1 MKTSEDKLNE
11 ALRAALK
18 RKFDNF
24 EAAPEP
30 SSFEKIRAQ
39 LKPARNWKYLFF
51 TILFISVFVAGI
63 KLDQH
68 MLRQKNTAGNQNA
81 AKTMEPY
88 VSKKQIAPVRS
99 AIHVEKNEAEYV
111 SIKKTLQ
118 NTAKTAEISKE
129 KPRPAGG
136 GAVQQTHRMKMKQA
150 FAGIDTLAS
159 AFLASSS
166 EDSPGGADE
175 IRAEEDEAASPLE
188 VVRPEMLTGQPAVFT
203 SAGPELPLVE
213 FKGDIKKYQLL
224 NTKPA
229 RISFL
234 MNVAASQGYQILTVP
249 SSVGQSFQNF
259 AFPSTFSRQS
269 LGYKLSGGVEKKG
282 FQFLLHYS
290 GFKQSYSYE
299 IAGSDYIVEP
309 VDKDNYKIIRQGER
323 ISETRKYQ
331 LLGIGI
337 NKEVRWGRSPF
348 SKYFAKA
355 GLEYSHALN
364 SRQRIGWVSISAG
377 KQFAIANQMLLN
389 LGPYAEFSPGK
400 ISSER
405 TPFFYQPYRLGVSLG
420 VKLVRP

>member
-30 SSFEKIRAQ
+30 SSFEKIMAQ

-51 TILFISVFVAGI
+51 TILFVSVFIAGI

-68 MLRQKNTAGNQNA
+68 MLRQKNTAGIQNG
-81 AKTMEPY
+81 AKIMAPH
-88 VSKKQIAPVRS
+88 VGKKQMAPARS
-99 AIHVEKNEAEYV
+99 GVDADKKLTEYV
-111 SIKKTLQ
+111 SLKKSLR
-118 NTAKTAEISKE
+118 NTAETGIIRKREPEQT
-129 KPRPAGG
+129 GG
-136 GAVQQTHRMKMKQA
+136 SAAQHVYRVNMKNG
-150 FAGIDTLAS
+150 FAGFDTPKPPFGVSAS
-159 AFLASSS
+159 
-166 EDSPGGADE
+166 EEQPGEVHATG
-175 IRAEEDEAASPLE
+175 DEAVLSPWL
-188 VVRPEMLTGQPAVFT
+188 VTPEMLAGQPAVFA
-203 SAGPELPLVE
+203 SASPELPLVR
-213 FKGDIKKYQLL
+213 FAGDVEKYKLL
-224 NTKPA
+224 NTKPT
-229 RISFL
+229 RMSFL
-234 MNVAASQGYQILTVP
+234 LHVAASQGYQILTVP

-269 LGYKLSGGVEKKG
+269 LGYKFSGGVEKNG
-282 FQFLLHYS
+282 FQLMLHYS

-309 VDKDNYKIIRQGER
+309 VDKDNYKIVRQGEQ
-323 ISETRKYQ
+323 ISETRKYR

-337 NKEVRWGRSPF
+337 SKEVRWGRSQF
-348 SKYFAKA
+348 SKYFVKA
-355 GLEYSHALN
+355 GLEYSQSLD
-364 SRQRIGWVSISAG
+364 SRQRIGWVSIGAG
-377 KQFAIANQMLLN
+377 KQFAIADQMLLN